1 MEAVVGV
8 TGGRADDQRRRG
20 WDKGRPFIIILF
32 LQISGC
38 RLTRPWASRIWWAV
52 EEIRGRGGEI
62 CKGNRGVSEGC
73 DLPAREFRLF
83 RSPFVPNF
91 DSDGQSL
98 FDSSVLTEKQL
109 PTTLTRPETPQ

>member
-1 MEAVVGV
+1 MVLFSPFSPSGRVVGV

-83 RSPFVPNF
+83 RGPFVPNF
-91 DSDGQSL
+91 DSDANPVPLLG
-98 FDSSVLTEKQL
+98 FDREAAAG
-109 PTTLTRPETPQ
+109 